1 MKGTVEVQRFHAPS
15 LEGNPLGSS
24 PDRPLVVYLPPG
36 YSRSEER
43 HGVVYFL
50 HGFNGS
56 GLGWLNVTPFT
67 PNVPERLDALIAA
80 GKVPAAIGVFVD
92 GFTELGGTQWENSE
106 AIGNYRDYVVRD
118 VVAHV
123 DARLRTRPRAE
134 SRALVGKS
142 SGGYGALLI
151 GGLNPDVFAH
161 IASHAGDA
169 YFEYCYLPD
178 FPKAALQ
185 LLKGG
190 GVAPWY
196 HEFLRRGR
204 ETKHKTDDHTVINV
218 LAMAATYS
226 PKAGEP
232 LGLELPF
239 ELQTAT
245 LRDEVWSRWL
255 PRDPVRFVPQR
266 IDGYRKLQ
274 SLFLDCGT
282 RDEFNIRWGT
292 RMIAN
297 ALRKGGVQVVHE
309 EFEDGHMGI
318 NYRYER
324 SLGYLI
330 PRLG

>member
-1 MKGTVEVQRFHAPS
+1 MKGTIEVRQLHAAA
-15 LEGNPLGSS
+15 LEGNPLGS
-24 PDRPLVVYLPPG
+24 PADRPLVLYLPPG
-36 YSRSEER
+36 YAQGEER
-43 HGVVYFL
+43 FPVVYFL

-56 GLGWLNVTPFT
+56 GPGWLNVTPFS
-67 PNVPERLDALIAA
+67 PNVPERLDALISTA
-80 GKVPAAIGVFVD
+80 KVPPAIGVFVD
-92 GFTELGGTQWENSE
+92 GFTELGGTQWENSD
-106 AIGNYRDYVVRD
+106 AIGRYRDYVVRD
-118 VVAHV
+118 VVGLV
-123 DARLRTRPRAE
+123 DASLRTRAQAA

-151 GGLNPDVFAH
+151 GGLHPDVFAH

-178 FPKAALQ
+178 FPKATAA

-196 HEFLRRGR
+196 NDFLRRGR
-204 ETKHKTDDHTVINV
+204 ETKHKSDDHAVINV

-239 ELQTAT
+239 ELQTGAV
-245 LRDEVWSRWL
+245 REEVWQKWL
-255 PRDPVRFVPQR
+255 QHDPVRFVPQR
-266 IDGYRKLQ
+266 IDAYKKLQ
-274 SLFLDCGT
+274 SLFLDCGA

-292 RMIAN
+292 RMVAA
-297 ALRKGGVQVVHE
+297 ALKKGGVAAQHE

-318 NYRYER
+318 NYRYDR

>member
-1 MKGTVEVQRFHAPS
+1 MKGTVEIQQLHARS
-15 LEGNPLGSS
+15 LEGNALGS
-24 PDRPLVVYLPPG
+24 PATRPLIVYLPPG
-36 YSRSEER
+36 YAKSEQR
-43 HGVVYFL
+43 YPVVYFL

-56 GLGWLNVTPFT
+56 GLGWLNVTPFAPT
-67 PNVPERLDALIAA
+67 VPERLDSLIAS
-80 GKVPAAIGVFVD
+80 GKVAEVIGVFID

-106 AIGNYRDYVVRD
+106 AIGNYRDYVVSD

-123 DARLRTRPRAE
+123 DSTLRSRPRAA

-142 SGGYGALLI
+142 SGGYGAMLI
-151 GGLNPDVFAH
+151 GGLHADVFAH

-178 FPKAALQ
+178 FPKAAMQ

-196 HEFLRRGR
+196 NEFLRRGR
-204 ETKHKTDDHTVINV
+204 ETKHKSDDHAVINV

-226 PKAGEP
+226 PKAAEP

-239 ELQTAT
+239 ELQTAG
-245 LRDEVWSRWL
+245 LREEVWARWL
-255 PRDPVRFVPQR
+255 EHDPVRYVPKR
-266 IDGYRKLQ
+266 IDHYKKLQ
-274 SLFLDCGT
+274 SIFLDCGT

-292 RMIAN
+292 RMVAA
-297 ALRKGGVQVVHE
+297 ALRKGGIPALHE

-330 PRLG
+330 PRLT

>member
-1 MKGTVEVQRFHAPS
+1 MKGSVEVRQFHSPA
-15 LEGNPLGSS
+15 LEGNALGS
-24 PDRPLVVYLPPG
+24 PADRPLVIYLPPG
-36 YSRSEER
+36 YARSDAR
-43 HGVVYFL
+43 YPVVTFL

-56 GLGWLNVTPFT
+56 GLGWINVTPFT
-67 PNVPERLDALIAA
+67 PSVPERLDALIAA
-80 GKVPAAIGVFVD
+80 GKVPPVIGVFAD

-106 AIGNYRDYVVRD
+106 AIGNYRNYLVTDL
-118 VVAHV
+118 VAHV
-123 DARLRTRPRAE
+123 DATLRTRPQAA

-151 GGLNPDVFAH
+151 GGLHPDVYGH

-185 LLKGG
+185 ILKGG

-196 HEFLRRGR
+196 NEFLRRGK
-204 ETKHKTDDHTVINV
+204 ETKHKSDDHAVINL

-226 PKAGEP
+226 PKASEP

-239 ELQTAT
+239 ELQTAAI
-245 LRDEVWSRWL
+245 REEVWARWL
-255 PRDPVRFVPQR
+255 LRDPVRFVPQR
-266 IDGYRKLQ
+266 LDNYRKLS

-292 RMIAN
+292 RMVAN
-297 ALRKGGVQVVHE
+297 ALRKGAVHAVHE

-324 SLGYLI
+324 SLSYLV
-330 PRLG
+330 PRLA